1 MGSLVYVN
9 ASGVQKS
16 LTAVS
21 FTGASTVLNSA
32 KSIYYGSTLVWTA
45 PVSQTWIALSSGT
58 CNLVAYTPTVNMTV
72 QSFSLTFNSN
82 SSYNCAYG
90 IWTVSGT
97 TATPVTNAC
106 ATGSTGVT
114 ITNLGTIASATAYK
128 FTKTYS
134 SSNPTLVAGTTYY
147 FYVGERYST
156 RSILSGSYSSP
167 GSILDWSISPTGTST
182 YTAGVKGSF
191 DFQITYT

>member
-1 MGSLVYVN
+1 V
-9 ASGVQKS
+9 
-16 LTAVS
+16 
-21 FTGASTVLNSA
+21 
-32 KSIYYGSTLVWTA
+32 
-45 PVSQTWIALSSGT
+45 GT
-58 CNLVAYTPTVNMTV
+58 NIQN
-72 QSFSLTFNSN
+72 
-82 SSYNCAYG
+82 
-90 IWTVSGT
+90 

-156 RSILSGSYSSP
+156 KSVLSGSYNSP
-167 GSILDWSISPTGTST
+167 GYVFDWAISPTNAIT
-182 YTAGVKGSF
+182 YTVGAKGGL